1 MIKQPLS
8 LVVTLITLSLVCHAE
23 ARTWKSASGNYTI
36 EADLVAF
43 TEEKVILQRE
53 DKQLAS
59 VEIKQLSNADQ
70 TYLASDEARIKTEEL
85 HNGKQTWTTKGGVTI
100 IGKVVNFVSKDVTIT
115 RRRGNLYVN
124 DRKFSNLPRVY
135 QLIVPKIVGHYEN
148 NLVDDEKKL
157 ESWLIRQEGGP
168 LVSYKVD
175 GVKLEFE
182 NGDMYGIPFFLLKDE
197 DARILKATWDE
208 WTDKD
213 TSYGERSSIAGE
225 LRSLAAARQQDAAV
239 DRQIAQ
245 LQLGMQAVDAG
256 VTSLWEVTLYPA
268 AGNYGSPLWVV
279 VPGRDSRVATNNAL
293 SRNPGYLAG
302 PVRRVSR

>member
-1 MIKQPLS
+1 MIKQFP
-8 LVVTLITLSLVCHAE
+8 VAFATLFVISIAAQAE
-23 ARTWKSASGNYTI
+23 ARTWKSASGNYSI
-36 EADLVAF
+36 DADLVAF
-43 TEEKVILQRE
+43 TEDTVILQRE

-59 VEIKQLSNADQ
+59 IEIEKLSNADQ

-100 IGKVVNFVSKDVTIT
+100 IGKVVDYVSREVTIS
-115 RRRGNLYVN
+115 RKRGNLYVN
-124 DRKFSNLPRVY
+124 DRKFDNLPRVY
-135 QLIVPKIVGHYEN
+135 QLIVPKIVGHFED

-168 LVSYKVD
+168 TVSYQVD

-197 DARILKATWDE
+197 DAQILKSTWDE
-208 WTDKD
+208 WSHKD
-213 TSYGERSSIAGE
+213 AGYSERSSIANE

-239 DRQIAQ
+239 NREIAQ
-245 LQLGMQAVDAG
+245 LQIGMQAVNAG

-279 VPGRDSRVATNNAL
+279 VPGRDSRDATNNAL
-293 SRNPGYLAG
+293 SKNPGYLAG